1 MLRRIITFVI
11 LAFAS
16 LLLPNC
22 HGWHSQVWQD
32 EDEPNIE
39 ILGLGHVK
47 TLGLTSRFIDDS
59 SLRRS
64 ILFMLRK
71 RGLSAPRP
79 LGDLPSGISQG
90 FLDSSQLMSLNA
102 TFPGRYWLRGEMD
115 IRPEETLIQRKYSLS
130 LSLEIVD
137 LATGRIQAQG
147 SVHRTELETIRRSHI
162 LEGLRIL
169 LGGLLVREE
178 GTLSAFGI

>member
-1 MLRRIITFVI
+1 
-11 LAFAS
+11 
-16 LLLPNC
+16 
-22 HGWHSQVWQD
+22 
-32 EDEPNIE
+32 
-39 ILGLGHVK
+39 
-47 TLGLTSRFIDDS
+47 
-59 SLRRS
+59 
-64 ILFMLRK
+64 
-71 RGLSAPRP
+71 
-79 LGDLPSGISQG
+79 
-90 FLDSSQLMSLNA
+90 MSLNA